1 MSVLKPEE
9 GKKASKDDRTES
21 WHARGWDYGANF
33 TLNICAPVIEDLE
46 NVSGLSSKEY
56 RNVSAFYKKGS
67 KTYSLGTVGTQPIF
81 RGRKL
86 VLNYTGGS
94 PCPAQPDSST
104 LLLPRK
110 LVGDDD
116 KEDKKPK
123 HDDED
128 KDKDGKGSKGGKD
141 DDKDDD
147 EDDKPSHSDKLRR
160 KSTIISFLCDRDPS
174 APKAALSFVGTTDE
188 CTYMFEARSPA
199 ACGGASQTTDAG
211 SVGPAGVF
219 GLIALIAVA
228 AYILGGV
235 AYQRTVM
242 HQRGWKQLPN
252 YSAWAGIGSFIKVC
266 C

>member
-1 MSVLKPEE
+1 MSVLKPED
-9 GKKASKDDRTES
+9 GKKNPNTDKKES
-21 WHARGWDYGANF
+21 WHARGWDYGSNF
-33 TLNICAPVIEDLE
+33 TLNICAPVVEDLE
-46 NVSGLSSKEY
+46 DVSGLLAKEY

-67 KTYSLGTVGTQPIF
+67 KTFSLGSLSTEPIF

-94 PCPAQPDSST
+94 PCPGQRDAST
-104 LLLPRK
+104 SLFSRRLVAGDHKSDK
-110 LVGDDD
+110 LTGGKKLKNDDD
-116 KEDKKPK
+116 K
-123 HDDED
+123 
-128 KDKDGKGSKGGKD
+128 GKGKKGKG
-141 DDKDDD
+141 DDD
-147 EDDKPSHSDKLRR
+147 EDDDDENDQPSHVTR

-174 APKAALSFVGTTDE
+174 APKAAISFVGTNDE

-199 ACGGASQTTDAG
+199 ACGGASQANDAG

-252 YSAWAGIGSFIKVC
+252 YSAWAGIGSFIKVSR
-266 C
+266 